1 MTTYNQTVYK
11 NPAETY
17 LLSLDSNVNTS
28 NSALALNRLCHKL
41 EKNSTYHSF
50 NWSKLTYISLIKL
63 KSNLQADNYSAGSIN
78 TYMSLFKGVA
88 LDAWRQKLIT
98 TDDYL
103 HIKDI
108 KRVKNVR
115 ILTGRS
121 LPPEEI
127 KNLIKHCTKVKT
139 KMGYRNAAI
148 IALTY
153 GAGLRVHEVTNVK
166 ISNLKDSH
174 ITIIGKGNKERKMPL
189 PSFVVRILRRWLLAR
204 SQADCEGLFL
214 RIHKGD
220 NILNSPLSKGSIRQI
235 FINVLRQANSEHFS
249 PHDLRRSYA
258 TNLLDANVDVFTV
271 QNLMG
276 HASVDTTR
284 LYDLR
289 GEKTKAIAVKLLPF

>member
-1 MTTYNQTVYK
+1 MDTYNKTIYT

-17 LLSLDSNVNTS
+17 LLSLDSEVNTS
-28 NSALALNRLCHKL
+28 NSALALNRLCNKL
-41 EKNSTYHSF
+41 ESNSCYLSF
-50 NWSKLTYISLIKL
+50 DWSTLSYTRLIKL
-63 KSNLQADNYSAGSIN
+63 KSDLQADNYSAGSIN

-115 ILTGRS
+115 VLTGRS

-127 KNLIKHCTKVKT
+127 KKLITSCSKLKT
-139 KMGYRNAAI
+139 KTGYRNAAV

-153 GAGLRVHEVTNVK
+153 GAGLRVHEVANIKVSDYK
-166 ISNLKDSH
+166 KDY

-189 PSFVVRILRRWLLAR
+189 PSFVSKTVNRWLQVR
-204 SQADCEGLFL
+204 TKMDCCGLFL
-214 RIHKGD
+214 RIHRGD
-220 NILNSPLSKGSIRQI
+220 HIINSQLNKGSIRPI
-235 FINVLRQANSEHFS
+235 FIKVLNQVKSEHFT

-258 TNLLDANVDVFTV
+258 TNLLDANVDLFTV

-289 GEKTKAIAVKLLPF
+289 GEKTKESAVKLLPF